1 MATIDL
7 EKVNKKNVSK
17 QSISK
22 DRVPNTIL
30 DLDTQNETVLKNTGK
45 GTAATYVGYNTSKP
59 NLNSPW
65 SGQFVMG
72 VGSENDNV
80 TFQPSV
86 LLNPNSSQHIT
97 IGHNIVASCA
107 DIRLR
112 SLGEN
117 YIASNRTVAVSNAD
131 VVQHRGNE
139 IIELVVGS
147 SNYRSSGSKIG
158 SSAGVHLLKSG
169 KEDNL
174 QSMVLGNNLTEAL
187 NDLVRFVNDLSTRIV
202 EIRKDMITM
211 KSFLMAHIHVS
222 PGPIPGTPTSPSP
235 DLAVTLGSS
244 FVSDSLEISN
254 GIANTIN
261 LELLKANHLQPF
273 NKSKILSEDH
283 KLT

>member
-1 MATIDL
+1 M
-7 EKVNKKNVSK
+7 
-17 QSISK
+17 
-22 DRVPNTIL
+22 
-30 DLDTQNETVLKNTGK
+30 
-45 GTAATYVGYNTSKP
+45 
-59 NLNSPW
+59 NSPW
-65 SGQFVMG
+65 TGQFALG

-97 IGHNIVASCA
+97 IGHNIVASCV

-147 SNYRSSGSKIG
+147 SNYRSNGSKIG